1 LQLKQE
7 RWTQFFPLGTAL
19 GSLTA
24 GLLIGYLGYQQLFF
38 WGGFILI
45 AVVCV
50 PMVFLQIAKK
60 ENIIE

>member
-1 LQLKQE
+1 M
-7 RWTQFFPLGTAL
+7 FSPLGTAL

>member
-1 LQLKQE
+1 
-7 RWTQFFPLGTAL
+7 LGTAL

-50 PMVFLQIAKK
+50 PMVFFANCKK
-60 ENIIE
+60 RKI